1 MTDNV
6 VTDTNNQPVNAAQQ
20 NPIQDNQSQQPET
33 VTDDQVKVAISDQ
46 NEEDV
51 EIQIPDE
58 ASKFL
63 NALLDETGLS
73 LTDDVRED
81 MVKELYIKLD
91 GLLTARII
99 DTLPD
104 DKVDAFLDMQEKNSS
119 PDEIQ
124 QFVQTNLPNAS
135 DLFTAVLT
143 EFRDMYL
150 TNVDIARADK
160 DVSNA
165 QSPQQ
170 TDTLE
175 AIAAGKHDS
184 MQQ

>member
-6 VTDTNNQPVNAAQQ
+6 VTDNNNQPINSTQQ
-20 NPIQDNQSQQPET
+20 SPIQDNQSQQSDT
-33 VTDDQVKVAISDQ
+33 ITDDQIKTAISDQ
-46 NEEDV
+46 DEDDI

-58 ASKFL
+58 ARKFL
-63 NALLDETGLS
+63 DALLDETGLS

-81 MVKELYIKLD
+81 MVRELYIKLD

-124 QFVQTNLPNAS
+124 QFVQENLPNAS
-135 DLFTAVLT
+135 DLFAAVLT

-150 TNVDIARADK
+150 ANVDIARADK